1 MITSLSLKNFKSIK
15 NQAALSLNN
24 ISVICG
30 SNSSGKSS
38 IIQAILMLSQT
49 YSNRYLKSTVS
60 LNGKLVRLGS
70 FTDIMNYSCKEKE
83 KHITIDIKLDF
94 PPELTWDSIKSLNLS
109 ITFAGTNDTNKKY
122 EGEFHPEIIKGSI
135 SFEKLGDEP
144 ISDHIEF
151 SSFDSGKQN
160 PDLFNVTS
168 LGAAT
173 TARIGKEYPDFKIEG
188 ISKGDLIPH
197 ELNIVYDSTKKLSQ
211 TLVPFL
217 IGSPNYLK
225 TIKDEDLAAL
235 AEIEIPRAL
244 LNTIGS
250 LIETE
255 NEELIKNYVIS
266 DEVLK
271 IIKTEKDALDLEHVR
286 TLLARQAM
294 TLTPESILSNLPL
307 ADLNIKDWRAKVE
320 ELNDKERKALFDLLI
335 RNREEI
341 QGTWYINRK
350 RVRAK
355 TTYLLRGFTDIDLFM
370 GYFLPRKI
378 KYLGPL
384 RYEPQA
390 MYQAFDLSEPKMV
403 GLKGEN
409 TPAVLHLN
417 KNSKITY
424 PVATE
429 KPDGKINFS
438 EKENILSTACTDWLS
453 YMGVIT
459 EFQTFDKGKL
469 GYELQVKTSSDDHMQ
484 DLTHVG
490 VGVSQ
495 VLPIVVMALLSE
507 PDDILIFEQPEL
519 HLHPKVQSRLTDFF
533 IALSKNRQIII
544 ETHSEY
550 IINRL
555 RLRIAQSRDN
565 ELKDRSAILFV
576 NKASEGSDYQ
586 KVDITSFGSIVD
598 WPEDFFDQTD
608 TEIENI
614 LLEAVAKKKEL
625 SNAQN
630 HSVESN

>member
-1 MITSLSLKNFKSIK
+1 MINSLTLKNFKSIK
-15 NQAALSLNN
+15 NQAALGLKNL
-24 ISVICG
+24 SVICG

-70 FTDIMNYSCKEKE
+70 FNDIMNYSCKEKE
-83 KHITIDIKLDF
+83 KNIKIDLILEF
-94 PPELTWDSIKSLNLS
+94 PPETTWDSIKSIKIS
-109 ITFAGTNDTNKKY
+109 ITFSGSNDPNKKY

-135 SFEKLGDEP
+135 SYEKAGEE
-144 ISDHIEF
+144 IVTDHIEF
-151 SSFDSGKQN
+151 SSFDPGKSN
-160 PDLFNVTS
+160 PDLFQVSS
-168 LGAAT
+168 LGAFT
-173 TARIGKEYPDFKIEG
+173 TARIGKEYPDFRVEG
-188 ISKGDLIPH
+188 ISKESLIPH
-197 ELNIVYDSTKKLSQ
+197 ELKIVYDFTKKLSQ
-211 TLVPFL
+211 VLVPFL

-235 AEIEIPRAL
+235 AEIELPRAL
-244 LNTIGS
+244 INTIGS
-250 LIETE
+250 MIETE
-255 NEELIKNYVIS
+255 NEEFIKNFEIS
-266 DEVLK
+266 EELRR
-271 IIKTEKDALDLEHVR
+271 IIKTEKHTPNLEHVR
-286 TLLARQAM
+286 TLLARQAI
-294 TLTPESILSNLPL
+294 TLTPEKILSDLPSE
-307 ADLNIKDWRAKVE
+307 DLDIKAWRAKVKT
-320 ELNDKERKALFDLLI
+320 LNDKEQKALFDLLI

-341 QGTWYINRK
+341 QGAWYINRK

-355 TTYLLRGFTDIDLFM
+355 ATCLLSGFADIDLFM
-370 GYFLPRKI
+370 GYFFPRKI

-424 PVATE
+424 PLAIE
-429 KPDGKINFS
+429 RPDGKIQFS
-438 EKENILSTACTDWLS
+438 NKESILSTACTDWLS

-507 PDDILIFEQPEL
+507 ADDILIFEQPEL

-533 IALSKNRQIII
+533 IALSKSRQIIV

-555 RLRIAQSRDN
+555 RLRIAQSRDS
-565 ELKDRSAILFV
+565 ELRDNSSILFV
-576 NKASEGSDYQ
+576 NKTSEGSDYK

-598 WPEDFFDQTD
+598 WPQDFFDQTD
-608 TEIENI
+608 TEVENI
-614 LLEAVAKKKEL
+614 LLEAVAKKKEI
-625 SNAQN
+625 SAKMGA
-630 HSVESN
+630 ESN

>member
-1 MITSLSLKNFKSIK
+1 MITSLTLKNFKSIK
-15 NQAALSLNN
+15 NQAALNLNN
-24 ISVICG
+24 MSVICG

-70 FTDIMNYSCKEKE
+70 FNDIMNHSCRDKEKQ
-83 KHITIDIKLDF
+83 ITIDLNLSF
-94 PPELTWDSIKSLNLS
+94 SPELNWDGIKSINLS
-109 ITFAGTNDTNKKY
+109 ITFAGSNDANKKY
-122 EGEFHPEIIKGSI
+122 DSEFHPEIIKGSI
-135 SFEKLGDEP
+135 SYEKVGDE
-144 ISDHIEF
+144 IESDHIEF
-151 SSFDSGKQN
+151 SSFDSSK
-160 PDLFNVTS
+160 PSTDLFHVSS

-173 TARIGKEYPDFKIEG
+173 TARIAKDYPDFKVEG
-188 ISKGDLIPH
+188 VSKADLIPN
-197 ELNIVYDSTKKLSQ
+197 ELKIIYDLTKKLSL

-225 TIKDEDLAAL
+225 TIKDEDLDAL
-235 AEIEIPRAL
+235 AEIELPLAL
-244 LNTIGS
+244 LNKIGS
-250 LIETE
+250 LIEAE
-255 NEELIKNYVIS
+255 NEELAKNYVIS
-266 DEVLK
+266 DEVLD
-271 IIKTEKDALDLEHVR
+271 IIKMENSKLNLEHIRSV
-286 TLLARQAM
+286 LARQTM
-294 TLTPESILSNLPL
+294 VLTADKILSNLPIGDI
-307 ADLNIKDWRAKVE
+307 AIDVWRAKVDD
-320 ELNDKERKALFDLLI
+320 LNDKERKALFDLLI
-335 RNREEI
+335 RYREEI

-355 TTYLLRGFTDIDLFM
+355 SIYSLGGFSDISLFM
-370 GYFLPRKI
+370 SYFLPRKI

-417 KNSKITY
+417 KNSKIVY
-424 PVATE
+424 PSVIE
-429 KPDGKINFS
+429 LPDGKIQFS
-438 EKENILSTACTDWLS
+438 EKESTLSSACTDWLS

-459 EFQTFDKGKL
+459 EFQTSDKGKL
-469 GYELQVKTSSDDHMQ
+469 GYELQVKTSNDDRMQ

-495 VLPIVVMALLSE
+495 VLPIVVMALLSD
-507 PDDILIFEQPEL
+507 PDDMLIFEQPEL

-533 IALSKNRQIII
+533 IALSKNRQVII

-565 ELKDRSAILFV
+565 ELRDKSSILFV
-576 NKASEGSDYQ
+576 NKASNGSEYR

-608 TEIENI
+608 TEVENI
-614 LLEAVAKKKEL
+614 LLEAVAKKKEI
-625 SNAQN
+625 SAKNN
-630 HSVESN
+630 VGDE

>member
-1 MITSLSLKNFKSIK
+1 MITSLTLTNFKSIK

-70 FTDIMNYSCKEKE
+70 FNDIMNYSCKEKD
-83 KHITIDIKLDF
+83 KQIKLDINLEF
-94 PPELTWDSIKSLNLS
+94 PPKSTWASLKSIKIS
-109 ITFAGTNDTNKKY
+109 ITFAGSSDATKRY
-122 EGEFHPEIIKGSI
+122 EGEFHPEIIKGKI
-135 SFEKLGDEP
+135 SYEKAGDEP
-144 ISDHIEF
+144 ESDHIEF
-151 SSFDSGKQN
+151 SSFDSTKGN
-160 PDLFNVTS
+160 PDLFYVS
-168 LGAAT
+168 RLGAFT
-173 TARIGKEYPDFKIEG
+173 TNRIGKEYPDFKVEG
-188 ISKGDLIPH
+188 ISKENLIPH
-197 ELNIVYDSTKKLSQ
+197 ELNIVYDLTKKLSL

-235 AEIEIPRAL
+235 AEIEIPKAL
-244 LNTIGS
+244 LHKISS
-250 LIETE
+250 LVEAE
-255 NEELIKNYVIS
+255 NQELAKNYVIS
-266 DEVLK
+266 DEILD
-271 IIKTEKDALDLEHVR
+271 IIKTEKHKLDLEHVR

-294 TLTPESILSNLPL
+294 VLTSEKILSGLPSDDLDIRGWQAKL
-307 ADLNIKDWRAKVE
+307 AE
-320 ELNDKERKALFDLLI
+320 FNDKERKALFDLLI

-341 QGTWYINRK
+341 QGTWYVNRK

-355 TTYLLRGFTDIDLFM
+355 ATCLLSGFSDIDLFM
-370 GYFLPRKI
+370 SYFLPRKI

-390 MYQAFDLSEPKMV
+390 MYQAFDLSEPKLV

-417 KNSKITY
+417 KNEKIIY
-424 PVATE
+424 PVVSE
-429 KPDGKINFS
+429 KPDGKIVFS
-438 EKENILSTACTDWLS
+438 EKESTLSLACTDWLS

-459 EFQTFDKGKL
+459 AFQTFDKGKL
-469 GYELQVKTSSDDHMQ
+469 GYELQVKTSNDDHMQ

-495 VLPIVVMALLSE
+495 VLPIVVMALLSDT
-507 PDDILIFEQPEL
+507 DDILIFEQPEL

-533 IALSKNRQIII
+533 IALSESRQIII

-565 ELKDRSAILFV
+565 RLRDKSSILFV
-576 NKASEGSDYQ
+576 NKTSEGSDYQ

-608 TEIENI
+608 TEVENI
-614 LLEAVAKKKEL
+614 LLEAVAKKKEI
-625 SNAQN
+625 SAKS
-630 HSVESN
+630 SVGNK

>member
-1 MITSLSLKNFKSIK
+1 MITSLTLKNFKSIK
-15 NQAALSLNN
+15 NQVALGLKN

-70 FTDIMNYSCKEKE
+70 FNDIMNYSCKEKD
-83 KHITIDIKLDF
+83 KHISLDINLDF
-94 PPELTWDSIKSLNLS
+94 PAESNWDSIKTIKISM
-109 ITFAGTNDTNKKY
+109 TFVGSSDINKKY
-122 EGEFHPEIIKGSI
+122 ESEFHPEIIKGSI
-135 SFEKLGDEP
+135 SYEKAGSEP
-144 ISDHIEF
+144 ESDHIEF
-151 SSFDSGKQN
+151 SSFDSSKSN
-160 PDLFNVTS
+160 PDLFYVSN

-173 TARIGKEYPDFKIEG
+173 TARIGKEYPDFKVEG
-188 ISKGDLIPH
+188 ISKDNLIPH
-197 ELNIVYDSTKKLSQ
+197 ELNIVYDLTKKLSL

-217 IGSPNYLK
+217 IGTPNYLK
-225 TIKDEDLAAL
+225 TIKEEDLAAL

-244 LNTIGS
+244 LNKISS
-250 LIETE
+250 LIEAE
-255 NEELIKNYVIS
+255 NEELAKNYVIA
-266 DEVLK
+266 DEILEM
-271 IIKTEKDALDLEHVR
+271 IKAEKHEVNLEYVR
-286 TLLARQAM
+286 GVLARQAM
-294 TLTPESILSNLPL
+294 VLTPNKILSNLSSAEL
-307 ADLNIKDWRAKVE
+307 DVDAWRAKVD
-320 ELNDKERKALFDLLI
+320 ELDDKERKALFDLLI

-355 TTYLLRGFTDIDLFM
+355 ATYLLSGFSDIDLFM
-370 GYFLPRKI
+370 SYFLPRKI

-390 MYQAFDLSEPKMV
+390 MYQAFDLSEPKIV

-417 KNSKITY
+417 KNSKIIY
-424 PVATE
+424 PIPTE
-429 KPDGKINFS
+429 KPNGKIQFS
-438 EKENILSTACTDWLS
+438 EKESTLSAACTDWLS

-459 EFQTFDKGKL
+459 EFQTSDRGKL
-469 GYELQVKTSSDDHMQ
+469 GYELQVKTSSNDRMQ

-507 PDDILIFEQPEL
+507 ADDILIFEQPEL

-533 IALSKNRQIII
+533 IALSKSRQIII

-555 RLRIAQSRDN
+555 RLRIAQSRDDK
-565 ELKDRSAILFV
+565 LKNNSSILFV
-576 NKASEGSDYQ
+576 NKGGEGSNYQ
-586 KVDITSFGSIVD
+586 KVDVTSFGAIVD

-608 TEIENI
+608 TEVENI
-614 LLEAVAKKKEL
+614 LLEAVAKKKEISAL
-625 SNAQN
+625 KSAENK
-630 HSVESN
+630 

>member
-1 MITSLSLKNFKSIK
+1 MITSISLKNFKSIK
-15 NQAALSLNN
+15 NEAALGLNN

-49 YSNRYLKSTVS
+49 YSSRHLKSTVS

-70 FTDIMNYSCKEKE
+70 FNDIMNYSCEEKD
-83 KHITIDIKLDF
+83 KHITIDLNLEF
-94 PPELTWDSIKSLNLS
+94 PPELNWDSLKTIKIS
-109 ITFAGTNDTNKKY
+109 ITFAGSGDANKRF
-122 EGEFHPEIIKGSI
+122 ESEFHPEIIKGSI
-135 SFEKLGDEP
+135 SYEKAGDEP
-144 ISDHIEF
+144 ESDHIVF
-151 SSFDSGKQN
+151 SSPETGK
-160 PDLFNVTS
+160 PASELFTVTS
-168 LGAAT
+168 LGDAT
-173 TARIGKEYPDFKIEG
+173 TSRIGKEYPDFKIEG
-188 ISKGDLIPH
+188 ISKEDLIPN
-197 ELNIVYDSTKKLSQ
+197 ELKIIYDLTKKLSL

-225 TIKDEDLAAL
+225 TIKEEDLAAL

-244 LNTIGS
+244 LHKIGS
-250 LIETE
+250 LVEHE
-255 NEELIKNYVIS
+255 NAELAKNYVIS
-266 DEVLK
+266 DEILE
-271 IIKTEKDALDLEHVR
+271 IIKTEKHQLDLEHVR
-286 TLLARQAM
+286 RVLARQAM
-294 TLTPESILSNLPL
+294 VLTAEKILSDLPPG
-307 ADLNIKDWRAKVE
+307 DLDIKAWRNKIDG
-320 ELNDKERKALFDLLI
+320 LNDKERKALFDLLI

-355 TTYLLRGFTDIDLFM
+355 ATYHLRGFMDIGFFM
-370 GYFLPRKI
+370 NYFLPRKI

-390 MYQAFDLSEPKMV
+390 MYQAFDLSEPRVV

-417 KNSKITY
+417 KNSKISY
-424 PVATE
+424 PAIIEV
-429 KPDGKINFS
+429 PSGKIQFS
-438 EKENILSTACTDWLS
+438 KKEGTLSTACTEWLS

-459 EFQTFDKGKL
+459 EFRTSDKGKL
-469 GYELQVKTSSDDHMQ
+469 GYELQVKTSSDDRLQ

-507 PDDILIFEQPEL
+507 VDDILIFEQPEL

-533 IALSKNRQIII
+533 IALSKTRQIII

-555 RLRIAQSRDN
+555 RLRIVQSRNND
-565 ELKDRSAILFV
+565 LRDKSSIFFV
-576 NKASEGSDYQ
+576 NKMAEGSQYK

-598 WPEDFFDQTD
+598 WPEDFFDQID
-608 TEIENI
+608 TEVENI
-614 LLEAVAKKKEL
+614 LLEAVTKKKEMAAKNN
-625 SNAQN
+625 SENN
-630 HSVESN
+630 

>member
-1 MITSLSLKNFKSIK
+1 MITSLTLKNFKSIK

-70 FTDIMNYSCKEKE
+70 FNDIMNYSCKEKD
-83 KHITIDIKLDF
+83 KQIKLDINLDF
-94 PPELTWDSIKSLNLS
+94 PPSSTWDSIKSIKIS
-109 ITFAGTNDTNKKY
+109 ITFTGSNDAIKRY

-135 SFEKLGDEP
+135 SYEKAGDEP
-144 ISDHIEF
+144 ESDHIEF
-151 SSFDSGKQN
+151 SSFDSGKAT
-160 PDLFNVTS
+160 PDLFYVSS
-168 LGAAT
+168 LGAST
-173 TARIGKEYPDFKIEG
+173 TTRIGKEYPDFKVEG
-188 ISKGDLIPH
+188 ISKDDLIPN
-197 ELNIVYDSTKKLSQ
+197 ELNIVYDLTKKLSL

-225 TIKDEDLAAL
+225 TIKDEDLVAL

-244 LNTIGS
+244 LHKISS
-250 LIETE
+250 LVEAE
-255 NEELIKNYVIS
+255 NEELAKNYVIS
-266 DEVLK
+266 DEILD
-271 IIKTEKDALDLEHVR
+271 IIKTEKHKLDLEHVR
-286 TLLARQAM
+286 TLMARQAM
-294 TLTPESILSNLPL
+294 VLTPDKILSGLPPG
-307 ADLNIKDWRAKVE
+307 DLDIKGWQAKLS

-350 RVRAK
+350 RVRAR
-355 TTYLLRGFTDIDLFM
+355 TTYILSGFSDINLFM
-370 GYFLPRKI
+370 SYFLPRKI

-417 KNSKITY
+417 KSAKIFY
-424 PVATE
+424 PIATE
-429 KPDGKINFS
+429 KSDGKIVFS
-438 EKENILSTACTDWLS
+438 EKESTLSTACTDWLS

-495 VLPIVVMALLSE
+495 VLPIVVMALLSDI
-507 PDDILIFEQPEL
+507 DDILIFEQPEL

-565 ELKDRSAILFV
+565 ELREKSAILFV
-576 NKASEGSDYQ
+576 NKTSEGSDYQ

-608 TEIENI
+608 TEVENI
-614 LLEAVAKKKEL
+614 LLEAVAKKKEI
-625 SNAQN
+625 AAR
-630 HSVESN
+630 HSVENK